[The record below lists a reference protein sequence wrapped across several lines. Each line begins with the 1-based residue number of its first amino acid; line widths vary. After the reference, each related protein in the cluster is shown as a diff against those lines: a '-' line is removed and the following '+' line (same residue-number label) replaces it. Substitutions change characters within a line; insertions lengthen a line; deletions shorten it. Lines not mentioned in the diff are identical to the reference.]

1 MKKEVV
7 DRLQTCYPRAY
18 RVEIATAEK
27 NTISFYESLRQ
38 KKDSFPVNLIAEL
51 KRKSPSRGD
60 IRPDA
65 DTGAI
70 IREYNCYA
78 SAISVLTEAS
88 YFGGTPEDLQTVRT
102 LTNLPLLR
110 KDFLLDPIQ
119 IVEARYLGASAAL
132 VIAAFADGSQMEEMI
147 SATAEYSMDILMEIH
162 NRPDFDKIYP
172 LVQSG
177 QINVLGINNRN
188 LHTLQID
195 LSTTNQLL
203 EEIYKVIPDNV
214 VVVSE
219 SGIHRKEDILSLSP
233 RVDAVLVGSSI
244 MESENPGEK
253 MSQMGFL
260 RKENCP

>member
-7 DRLQTCYPRAY
+7 DRLHTCYPRAY
-18 RVEIATAEK
+18 REKITASQK
-27 NTISFYESLRQ
+27 NTVSFYDSLRQ
-38 KKDSFPVNLIAEL
+38 KKDNFPVNLIAEL

-65 DTGAI
+65 DVGAI
-70 IREYNCYA
+70 VRNYNCYA
-78 SAISVLTEAS
+78 SAISVLTDPS
-88 YFGGTPEDLQTVRT
+88 FFGGSPQDLQTVRT

-110 KDFLLDPIQ
+110 KDFLLEPIQ
-119 IVEARYLGASAAL
+119 IIEARFLGAAAAL
-132 VIAAFADGSQMEEMI
+132 VIAAFADGPQIEEMI
-147 SATAEYSMDILMEIH
+147 SAASDYSMDVLMEIH
-162 NRPDFDKIYP
+162 NRPDFDKIHP
-172 LVQSG
+172 FIQSG
-177 QINVLGINNRN
+177 KINVLGINNRN

-203 EEIYKVIPDNV
+203 EEIYKVIPDTV

-253 MSQMGFL
+253 ISQMGFI